1 MDVSTT
7 TIKTLQGLAELFTK
21 YDISIILL
29 IFSLFFFLLANIERM
44 PMVSLNNNPK
54 IKYANYVI
62 GALLLAIAI
71 ITFGA
76 KQSPPSPPT
85 IVSTPSPP
93 IIVSTPSPPI
103 IVSTASPTDT
113 RTASPTII
121 PTASPTDTPLIRSTP
136 LPVRPTP
143 LQIRPTPLNI
153 VPKKFPVIGD
163 NVVPRKF
170 PVIGNSEAAN
180 LVDNYF
186 VAKGKI
192 FSRAYNNEEAKKYL
206 TGSLYTQ
213 TANSIIELQRNS
225 AYYIYDEHSI
235 GKTGDIVVVNNK
247 PTITMRIYGSYKY
260 YEKGIEMSQ
269 KSYCGDFIYSFALDE
284 GVWKISDS
292 VEKNICIRRIPVQ

>member
-85 IVSTPSPP
+85 
-93 IIVSTPSPPI
+93 IVSTPSPPI